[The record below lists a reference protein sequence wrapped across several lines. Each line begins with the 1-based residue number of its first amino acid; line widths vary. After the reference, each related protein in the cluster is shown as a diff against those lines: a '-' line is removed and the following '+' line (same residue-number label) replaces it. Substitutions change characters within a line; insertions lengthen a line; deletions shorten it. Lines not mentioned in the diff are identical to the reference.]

1 MWEYANLF
9 DVQADA
15 SDEPRIWRTEPT
27 ELRVGRM
34 GYRTKTTK
42 AGPRLEA
49 DIYPI
54 WGKEEQRKARAAK
67 KNQTPEAVRKNNEER
82 AKRYLVQLADANFG
96 ADDLH
101 VTLTYAGTPPEYEQ
115 ARRDMRNFC
124 DRVRRLRKKRGLDP
138 LKYIYSIED
147 DEDGR
152 KHRIHVHM
160 LTNGGISREELEA
173 LWAKGYANADRLQPN
188 ENGLEAVA
196 RYLTKQQRN
205 RRRWV
210 SSKNLKKPKVRI
222 SNTKTSNAKVR
233 RIARDFESEAKEVME
248 KLYPGYVFVGAKVF
262 YSDIVSGVYIRAVMR
277 EMSGGGNR
285 NGRLGNH
292 RPV

>member
-1 MWEYANLF
+1 MWEYEALF
-9 DVQADA
+9 DVQAEA
-15 SDEPRIWRTEPT
+15 SDEPRLWKTEPT

-54 WGKEEQRKARAAK
+54 WGKEEQRKARTAR
-67 KNQTPEAVRKNNEER
+67 KNMTPEAVRRNNEER

-96 ADDLH
+96 EQDLH

-115 ARRDMRNFC
+115 ARRDVRNFC
-124 DRVRRLRKKRGLDP
+124 DRVRRRREKRGLDP

-147 DEDGR
+147 NEEGR

-160 LTNGGISREELEA
+160 LMNGGISRGELEE

-196 RYLTKQQRN
+196 RYLTKQQKN
-205 RRRWV
+205 RRRWAA
-210 SSKNLKKPKVRI
+210 SKNLTKPKVRV

-233 RIARDFESEAKEVME
+233 RIAQGFETEAKEVME
-248 KLYPGYVFVGAKVF
+248 KLYPGYVFVSAKVF
-262 YSDIVSGVYIRAVMR
+262 YSDIVSGVYIRTVMR
-277 EMSGGGNR
+277 QKLGGEKRHERHR
-285 NGRLGNH
+285 NH
-292 RPV
+292 

>member
-1 MWEYANLF
+1 MWEYEALF
-9 DVQADA
+9 DVQAEA
-15 SDEPRIWRTEPT
+15 SDEPRLWKTEPT

-54 WGKEEQRKARAAK
+54 WGKEEQRKARASR
-67 KNQTPEAVRKNNEER
+67 KNMTPEAVRRNNEER

-96 ADDLH
+96 EQDLH

-115 ARRDMRNFC
+115 ARRDVRNFC
-124 DRVRRLRKKRGLDP
+124 DRVRRLRAKRGLDP

-147 DEDGR
+147 NEEGR

-160 LTNGGISREELEA
+160 LMNGGISRGELEE

-196 RYLTKQQRN
+196 RYLTKQQKN
-205 RRRWV
+205 RRRWAA
-210 SSKNLKKPKVRI
+210 SKNLTKPKVRV
-222 SNTKTSNAKVR
+222 SNTKASNARVR
-233 RIARDFESEAKEVME
+233 RIAQGFETEAKEVME
-248 KLYPGYVFVGAKVF
+248 KLYPGYTFVSARVF
-262 YSDIVSGVYIRAVMR
+262 YSDIVSGVYIRTVMR
-277 EMSGGGNR
+277 QKSGGKKQHERHR
-285 NGRLGNH
+285 NH
-292 RPV
+292 

>member
-96 ADDLH
+96 ANDLH

-152 KHRIHVHM
+152 KHRIHIHM

-233 RIARDFESEAKEVME
+233 RIARDFENEAKEVME
-248 KLYPGYVFVGAKVF
+248 RLYPGYVFVGAKVF

>member
-196 RYLTKQQRN
+196 RYLTKQQR
-205 RRRWV
+205 RRWV

-233 RIARDFESEAKEVME
+233 RIARDFETEAKEVME

-277 EMSGGGNR
+277 EMSGGGHH

>member
-15 SDEPRIWRTEPT
+15 LDEPRIWRTEPT

-67 KNQTPEAVRKNNEER
+67 KNQTPEAVRRNNEER
-82 AKRYLVQLADANFG
+82 AKRYLVQLADTNFG
-96 ADDLH
+96 ANDLH

-152 KHRIHVHM
+152 KHRIHIHM

-233 RIARDFESEAKEVME
+233 RIARDFENEAKEVME
-248 KLYPGYVFVGAKVF
+248 KLYPGYQFVSAKVF
-262 YSDIVSGVYIRAVMR
+262 YSDIVSGVYIRTVMR
-277 EMSGGGNR
+277 KKPERGKKKCDTFHAGSR
-285 NGRLGNH
+285 
-292 RPV
+292 